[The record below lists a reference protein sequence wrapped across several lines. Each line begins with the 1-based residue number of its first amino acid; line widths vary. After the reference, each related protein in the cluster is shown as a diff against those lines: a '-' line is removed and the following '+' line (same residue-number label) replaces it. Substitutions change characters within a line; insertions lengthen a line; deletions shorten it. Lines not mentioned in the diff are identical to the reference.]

1 MTPIEHKR
9 HTLAHL
15 LATVVL
21 EHDPSAK
28 LGIGPTIENGFY
40 YDFQLTKPITDADLP
55 KLTEEMQKLVKKGLE
70 MKGKEVTADEAR
82 TMFASQPFKVEL
94 IDEYAGEGKTLTAYT
109 IGGFTDLCKGGHA
122 DSTKDIDPDSFVL
135 QRVAGAYWRGD
146 STKQMLTRVYG
157 LAFETKA
164 ELEAY
169 LKQLEDAKNRDH
181 RKIGKEQDLFVFSEL
196 VGPGLPLWT
205 PKGTLLRDA
214 LDGYVWE
221 LRKKA
226 GYERV
231 DIPHITKK
239 DLYEKSGHWE
249 KFRDELFRVNT
260 REGHEF
266 ALKPMNCPHHT
277 QIYDRHPHSYK
288 ELPIRYANTT
298 KVYRD
303 EQTGELG
310 GLTRVRAITQDDAH
324 VFCRTSQIAEELN
337 TIWDIIQTFYTK
349 FGFALRVRLS
359 LHDPNHFEKYL
370 GTPEIWKT
378 AEQTLRDVANARGE
392 KAEEAIGE
400 AALYGPK
407 LDFMATDSLGRT
419 WQVATAQLD
428 MNMPERFDLTCVNES
443 GAKERIVMIHAAIM
457 GSLERFIAV
466 LLEHTGGALPA
477 WASPIQVAVLT
488 VSDKVTEYGIKVSE
502 ELSAA
507 GVRAVLDAGNESI
520 GKKIRAWQMQKVP
533 YMLVLGPKEAES
545 GMVSVRSREK
555 GDEGTMSVA
564 NVISSVQTSA

>member
-1 MTPIEHKR
+1 MPPIEHKR

-21 EHDPSAK
+21 EHDPNAK

-40 YDFQLTKPITDADLP
+40 YDFQLSKPITDADLP
-55 KLTEEMQKLVKKGLE
+55 SLTKAMQKLVKKGLE
-70 MKGKEVTADEAR
+70 MKGKEVSADEAH
-82 TMFASQPFKVEL
+82 TMFSAQPFKVEL

-349 FGFALRVRLS
+349 FGFTLRVRLS
-359 LHDPNHFEKYL
+359 LHDPNHFEKYI
-370 GTPEIWKT
+370 GTKENWQT
-378 AEQTLRDVANARGE
+378 AEDALRAVAKSRGE
-392 KAEEAIGE
+392 TVDEAPGE
-400 AALYGPK
+400 SAYYGPK

-428 MNMPERFDLTCVNES
+428 MNMPERFDLTCINES
-443 GAKERIVMIHAAIM
+443 GSKERIVMIHAAIM

-533 YMLVLGPKEAES
+533 YMLVIGPKEAEAS
-545 GMVSVRSREK
+545 TVSMRSREK
-555 GDEGTMSVA
+555 GDEGAMSVA

>member
-40 YDFQLTKPITDADLP
+40 YDFQLSKPITDADLP
-55 KLTEEMQKLVKKGLE
+55 KLTEAMQKLVKKGLE
-70 MKGKEVTADEAR
+70 MKGKEVSADEAR
-82 TMFASQPFKVEL
+82 TMFAAQPFKVEL

-109 IGGFTDLCKGGHA
+109 IGEFTDLCKGGHA
-122 DSTKDIDPDSFVL
+122 DSTKDIDPDAFVL

-146 STKQMLTRVYG
+146 ATKQMLTRIYG
-157 LAFETKA
+157 LAFDTA
-164 ELEAY
+164 SELDAH
-169 LKQLEDAKNRDH
+169 LKQLEEAKNRDH
-181 RKIGKEQDLFVFSEL
+181 RKIGKELDLFTFSEL

-205 PKGTLLRDA
+205 PRGTMLRDL
-214 LDGYVWE
+214 LDGRVWE

-249 KFRDELFRVNT
+249 KFRDELFRIKT
-260 REGHEF
+260 REDHEF

-337 TIWDIIQTFYTK
+337 AIWDIIQTFYTQ
-349 FGFALRVRLS
+349 FGFTLRVRLS
-359 LHDPNHFEKYL
+359 LHDPNHFEKYI
-370 GTPEIWKT
+370 GTKENW
-378 AEQTLRDVANARGE
+378 QT
-392 KAEEAIGE
+392 AEEALRAVAKSRGE
-400 AALYGPK
+400 TVDEAPGESAYYGPK

-507 GVRAVLDAGNESI
+507 GVRAVLDADNESI

-533 YMLVLGPKEAES
+533 YMLVIGPKEAES

-555 GDEGTMSVA
+555 GDEGAMSVA
-564 NVISSVQTSA
+564 GIITSIQEVV